1 MGELGQVKSLVG
13 TFTPVS
19 PPLVEHNMVPLW
31 SGSTKPASPI
41 CTSITPPIPTYLAV
55 VDTNDRTNH
64 LGHHDHVTQVRP
76 DHRRLLVRR
85 RLLLGLAQ
93 LLDESHRAALQA
105 TLEAPTRTRVHQL
118 DELLVGHVQQ
128 LVKLH
133 AAVGK
138 LAEGALALQLGSGSS
153 VVVIP
158 RAQSVPAHQQA
169 EGEQTRP
176 CCTYIFDELDVWTEE
191 TAAARRFKGGAA
203 GDVTCLYVVLVY
215 HVTPFACTIRQA
227 AAVAGFFT
235 HPSTWL
241 LGLLGE
247 R

>member
-1 MGELGQVKSLVG
+1 
-13 TFTPVS
+13 
-19 PPLVEHNMVPLW
+19 MVPLW

-169 EGEQTRP
+169 
-176 CCTYIFDELDVWTEE
+176 V
-191 TAAARRFKGGAA
+191 GGANPP
-203 GDVTCLYVVLVY
+203 VLYVHL
-215 HVTPFACTIRQA
+215 
-227 AAVAGFFT
+227 
-235 HPSTWL
+235 
-241 LGLLGE
+241 
-247 R
+247 